1 MSELL
6 AKYFSGNLSEAE
18 QKEVL
23 RWRNENEQNA
33 EEFFE
38 FAAAWNQPALVKNSN
53 SNDTS
58 AVFDKIVS
66 NSNYPKVVEI
76 NSTSNVK
83 TYLRYAAVVLLA
95 VLGSYIYLDT
105 KTDLIEVATGK
116 SEVRNL
122 TLSDGTVV
130 YLNENSKVVYSER
143 FTGDE
148 REVLLTG
155 KAFFEVKRDES
166 KPFIVKT
173 NDSEIKV
180 LGTSFLVNANSV
192 QEQTEVVVAT
202 GKVAVTSLML
212 ANDNKIELVP
222 GDVGKVSQS
231 GRNIVKYKNENP
243 NYLSWKTK
251 VLNFNKAKLNHVF
264 EVLEETYL
272 LDIDVSNPTINDC
285 RLSAKYDHQSIESI
299 MEIVSETFNLKMER
313 VNADSYKVSGDG
325 CTAAL

>member
-18 QKEVL
+18 QKKVL
-23 RWRNENEQNA
+23 SWRNENEQNA

-38 FAAAWNQPALVKNSN
+38 FAAAWNQPALVKNST
-53 SNDTS
+53 SDDTQII
-58 AVFDKIVS
+58 FDKLVS
-66 NSNYPKVVEI
+66 SSNPTNVVEI
-76 NSTSNVK
+76 NRTSNFR

-122 TLSDGTVV
+122 TLSDGSIV
-130 YLNENSKVVYSER
+130 YLNENSKVVYTEK
-143 FTGDE
+143 FNGDT

-155 KAFFEVKRDES
+155 KAFFEVKRDET

-192 QEQTEVVVAT
+192 QKQTEVVVAT
-202 GKVAVTSLML
+202 GKVAVSSLKL
-212 ANDNKIELVP
+212 TKENKIELVP

-231 GRNIVKYKNENP
+231 GKNIVKYKNENP

-251 VLNFNKAKLNHVF
+251 VLNFNKAKLDHVF

-272 LDIDVSNPTINDC
+272 LDIDVSNSTINDC
-285 RLSAKYDHQSIESI
+285 RLSAKYDNQSIESI
-299 MEIVSETFNLKMER
+299 MEIMSETFNLKMER
-313 VNADSYKVSGDG
+313 VNSDSYKVSGDG
-325 CTAAL
+325 CAAAL

>member
-18 QKEVL
+18 QNKVL
-23 RWRNENEQNA
+23 SWRNENEQNA

-38 FAAAWNQPALVKNSN
+38 FASAWNQVVLVQNSN
-53 SNDTS
+53 SNDES
-58 AVFDKIVS
+58 AIFDKIVS
-66 NSNYPKVVEI
+66 SSNHAKVVQI
-76 NSTSNVK
+76 SSHSNIK

-95 VLGSYIYLDT
+95 VLGSYIYLNT
-105 KTDLIEVATGK
+105 TTDLIEIATGK

-122 TLSDGTVV
+122 TLSDGSIV
-130 YLNENSKVVYSER
+130 YLNENSKVVYTEK
-143 FTGDE
+143 FIGDT

-155 KAFFEVKRDES
+155 KAFFEVKRDET

-192 QEQTEVVVAT
+192 QKQTEVVVAT
-202 GKVAVTSLML
+202 GKVAVTSLKL
-212 ANDNKIELVP
+212 AKGNKIELVS
-222 GDVGKVSQS
+222 GDVGKASQS
-231 GRNIVKYKNENP
+231 GKNIVKYKNEDP

-251 VLNFNKAKLNHVF
+251 VLSFNKAKLDHVF

-272 LDIDVSNPTINDC
+272 LDIDVSNSTINDC
-285 RLSAKYDHQSIESI
+285 RLSAKYDNQSIESI
-299 MEIVSETFNLKMER
+299 MEIMSETFNLNMER
-313 VNADSYKVSGDG
+313 ISSDSYKISSDG
-325 CTAAL
+325 CAAAL